1 MGIFGSAES
10 HKKKEVLL
18 AKYLCLRWRTMKNN
32 LIRKSAFKQVKLD
45 YLMDLFNVGRVSVI
59 ADLVNTIL
67 MPPKCTTSFSWPMQ
81 SHFDHDWLSFQ
92 KAILIIKGQFFI
104 DLFLQFT
111 QGWWQECFFSFNV
124 VVEMAF
130 IHSPP
135 SEEILV
141 YCLGNDSASI
151 EEEISLLS

>member
-45 YLMDLFNVGRVSVI
+45 YLMDLLNVGRVSKI
-59 ADLVNTIL
+59 ADLINTIL
-67 MPPKCTTSFSWPMQ
+67 MPPKCTTSFTWPMK
-81 SHFDHDWLSFQ
+81 SHFDHDWLSFK
-92 KAILIIKGQFFI
+92 KAILIMNRPVFHWFI
-104 DLFLQFT
+104 LAVHSGLMTRMLFSL
-111 QGWWQECFFSFNV
+111 NV